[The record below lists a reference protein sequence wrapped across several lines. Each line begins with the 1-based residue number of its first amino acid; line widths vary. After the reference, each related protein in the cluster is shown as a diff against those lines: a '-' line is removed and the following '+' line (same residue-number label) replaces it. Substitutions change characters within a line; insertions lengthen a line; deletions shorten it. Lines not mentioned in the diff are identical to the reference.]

1 MPAMTKVETPKT
13 AGFVDRGYNHAKK
26 QRQLEEEEKEIARL
40 EALARGEELEDTD
53 EEEDVEEVQE
63 VAQEQEKQ
71 EPESTEEEDLSSEEK
86 SFKKRYGDLRRHMQ
100 AKEKEWEKK
109 FEELK
114 NQKKTTNIVPPK
126 SDEDIAAW
134 AKKYPDV
141 AGIVETIA
149 KKKAQELFE
158 TADSRLKELDKISEE
173 ARVTKAENDI
183 RKAHSDFDALR
194 DSDDF
199 HDWANEQPK
208 WVQDALDENSDDPAS
223 VIRVIDLYKVDK
235 GLTTK
240 DKKSGVKSAAKAIG
254 TRNKTSLDA
263 AQTKGAFSESQVAR
277 MSLSEYE
284 ANEEAILEAQRNG
297 KFVYDLSGGA
307 R

>member
-63 VAQEQEKQ
+63 VAQEQEAQ
-71 EPESTEEEDLSSEEK
+71 EPESTEEDLSSEEK

-114 NQKKTTNIVPPK
+114 NQKKATNIVPPK

-134 AKKYPDV
+134 AKKYPDI

-149 KKKAQELFE
+149 RKKAQELFE
-158 TADSRLKELDKISEE
+158 NADSRLKELDRISEE
-173 ARVTKAENDI
+173 ARVTKAENEI
-183 RKAHSDFDALR
+183 RKAHSDFDTLR

-208 WVQDALDENSDDPAS
+208 WVQDALYENSDDPAS

-240 DKKSGVKSAAKAIG
+240 DKKSGIKSAAKAVG

-263 AQTKGAFSESQVAR
+263 AQTRGTFSESQVAR
-277 MSLSEYE
+277 MSISEYE